1 MACNPECP
9 QSFPQ
14 WVHLHFKCL
23 KAPSPGLCQAL
34 PSATCPVLPLQNG
47 VKFILGHQGRGRRLV
62 LGPSWPARVES
73 LWPAQGDTGLA
84 YLYSCPS
91 LTSDRSK

>member
-47 VKFILGHQGRGRRLV
+47 VKFILGHQGRGEDWCWDPHGQHV
-62 LGPSWPARVES
+62 WNPF
-73 LWPAQGDTGLA
+73 GLPRETLA
-84 YLYSCPS
+84 
-91 LTSDRSK
+91 